1 MNNDRNTKLYECIKL
16 KFMQSIVSLCLG
28 MMHSITR
35 LMNMIYSETVI
46 SQNINF
52 MCHIRCF
59 RPETIEKKNRH
70 NFFSTTAVIELEKYQ
85 LNVLNEI

>member
-1 MNNDRNTKLYECIKL
+1 
-16 KFMQSIVSLCLG
+16 MQSIVSLCLD
-28 MMHSITR
+28 MMHNITR

-59 RPETIEKKNRH
+59 RPETIEKNQTQFFFNHSFCNRAGKV
-70 NFFSTTAVIELEKYQ
+70 SAECT
-85 LNVLNEI
+85 

>member
-1 MNNDRNTKLYECIKL
+1 
-16 KFMQSIVSLCLG
+16 MQSIVSLCSD
-28 MMHSITR
+28 MMHNITR

-59 RPETIEKKNRH
+59 RPETIEKN
-70 NFFSTTAVIELEKYQ
+70 
-85 LNVLNEI
+85 